1 MALTDRSTAF
11 GKESKTKSYVK
22 IGPAPGD
29 YSLKSDLIQIIK
41 KDILL
46 EIRKEEL

>member
-29 YSLKSDLIQIIK
+29 YSLKSDFNLNNK
-41 KDILL
+41 KGYSFGN
-46 EIRKEEL
+46 